1 MKYGNFI
8 IMHCSYQ
15 NLEQENRT
23 SKKFVAGKSFYDK
36 VLHHST
42 KLVLE
47 NTGEMWLCKAFKI
60 LIKKLQSMAQTPDL
74 SRSEYVEQ
82 SIFNLDILGFV
93 DVLEVIFGY
102 RYFIVFWSWY
112 S

>member
-1 MKYGNFI
+1 MKYGNFV

-36 VLHHST
+36 ILHHST
-42 KLVLE
+42 KLILE

-60 LIKKLQSMAQTPDL
+60 LIKKLH
-74 SRSEYVEQ
+74 RNEYSEQ